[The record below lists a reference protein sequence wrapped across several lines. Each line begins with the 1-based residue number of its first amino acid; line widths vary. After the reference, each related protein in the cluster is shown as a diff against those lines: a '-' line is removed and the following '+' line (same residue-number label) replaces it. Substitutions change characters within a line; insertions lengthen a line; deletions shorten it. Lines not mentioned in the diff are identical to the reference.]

1 MLGSVGKASP
11 VLHRS
16 HSRHAAAPVGPLSL
30 LVALI
35 FAANPRVAFADIP
48 VDGAGG
54 TAGTGGTAGASN
66 TSGERDGGSGTA
78 AAGNGRPTP
87 HRPVVNRLNLRVGA
101 SSSELNG
108 RPTICMDVKIAL
120 GFDVESCGTGQAII
134 HNDPGQE
141 MAHFRVNYA
150 WLSRSVGKG
159 TLLGR
164 AGVGFAEMQVGKD
177 NPGFVFGKPDAD
189 RGSLAGPETSLSA
202 QWLVP
207 MYKSLDFVVT
217 GTAGVAYF
225 ANAKQLVI
233 GQNEVQGF
241 VSIDA
246 GLGW

>member
-1 MLGSVGKASP
+1 MLASAGMADR
-11 VLHRS
+11 LLI
-16 HSRHAAAPVGPLSL
+16 GL
-30 LVALI
+30 LV
-35 FAANPRVAFADIP
+35 F
-48 VDGAGG
+48 GAGMRVG
-54 TAGTGGTAGASN
+54 LADTTGAGTGAGAGAGAGSA
-66 TSGERDGGSGTA
+66 SGATENGAASG
-78 AAGNGRPTP
+78 AGIGDPTP
-87 HRPVVNRLNLRVGA
+87 HRPVKNRLNLRVGA

-150 WLSRSVGKG
+150 LLSRGVGRG

-164 AGVGFAEMQVGKD
+164 AGIGFAEMQVGKD
-177 NPGFVFGKPDAD
+177 NPGFVFGRPDGD
-189 RGSLAGPETSLSA
+189 RGSLAGPETSVSA

>member
-1 MLGSVGKASP
+1 MQGRAGRVLWLLIGALIVGAGE
-11 VLHRS
+11 RM
-16 HSRHAAAPVGPLSL
+16 AAAQ
-30 LVALI
+30 VA
-35 FAANPRVAFADIP
+35 
-48 VDGAGG
+48 G
-54 TAGTGGTAGASN
+54 
-66 TSGERDGGSGTA
+66 A
-78 AAGNGRPTP
+78 AAGAGAGSASGMPEAGAAPAAGSGDGTP
-87 HRPVVNRLNLRVGA
+87 HRPVKNRLNLRVGA

-108 RPTICMDVKIAL
+108 RPTICMDVKIAW

-150 WLSRSVGKG
+150 LLSRGVGRG

-164 AGVGFAEMQVGKD
+164 AGIGFAEMQVGKD
-177 NPGFVFGKPDAD
+177 NPGFVFGRPDAD
-189 RGSLAGPETSLSA
+189 RGSLAGPETSISA

-246 GLGW
+246 GIGW